1 MRMKSRLRL
10 AAARFSSQG
19 VPASESQRFATA
31 LTEGMCEKHFQFC
44 IFDPEGDYQELE
56 HAVVIGD
63 AKTPPTQD
71 AVFGVLEKPTN
82 NVVVN
87 TLALAMQ
94 ERPTFFAQLLPRISA
109 MRSRLA
115 RPHWLIIDEAH
126 HLLPADRSDVTV
138 ALPGALT
145 GTIFVTVHPRRG
157 FTDGAAIGR
166 YRYRAR
172 RSCTGCDHPLLP
184 GDWDRDACSAG
195 AAC

>member
-1 MRMKSRLRL
+1 L
-10 AAARFSSQG
+10 
-19 VPASESQRFATA
+19 ATA

-71 AVFGVLEKPTN
+71 ALFGVLEKPTN

-138 ALPGALT
+138 ALPGELT
-145 GTIFVTVHPRRG
+145 GTIFVTVHP
-157 FTDGAAIGR
+157 
-166 YRYRAR
+166 
-172 RSCTGCDHPLLP
+172 
-184 GDWDRDACSAG
+184 DAVSPTALQSVDTVI
-195 AAC
+195 